1 MADVI
6 ITNAATI
13 ANNVRFIIQFV
24 LRVITVFIYA
34 AKIVCSRLRDKG
46 KTIKHR
52 MVFPKDTGEIFQ
64 KESFWLSKGLVL
76 ECKRTPFELQ
86 KDSFWNAKGLL
97 FKC

>member
-1 MADVI
+1 
-6 ITNAATI
+6 
-13 ANNVRFIIQFV
+13 
-24 LRVITVFIYA
+24 
-34 AKIVCSRLRDKG
+34 
-46 KTIKHR
+46 

-64 KESFWLSKGLVL
+64 KDSFWSVKGLVL